1 MSPSS
6 NTADDNDALRVSV
19 GTSCGCGF
27 DIAVSAALTS
37 HRTHVRGLFG
47 LRIAPLRERADGTP
61 RRRCF
66 ARNAAPPTHTHN
78 TDARAGT
85 PSPTPRHGVQE
96 QLYGSAVADAAA
108 EGVEAEG
115 VDLAA
120 GSRWRRVLPVKVPG
134 AVPITRVQ
142 QVRHPLETEREERG
156 SKWGCQPLAA
166 CPQQQGV

>member
-1 MSPSS
+1 M
-6 NTADDNDALRVSV
+6 
-19 GTSCGCGF
+19 
-27 DIAVSAALTS
+27 SAAYSVCVSPLSESELTGP
-37 HRTHVRGLFG
+37 HAGGALPATQLH
-47 LRIAPLRERADGTP
+47 P
-61 RRRCF
+61 
-66 ARNAAPPTHTHN
+66 HTHN